1 MRVAVSNKVAKV
13 TGIVEKTFKKP
24 GGVKLSQTLLLPETN
39 PSQMLENWLRPIDT
53 NLIDDLDLAEEKLG
67 AKIQRHE
74 ERLPSL
80 KHTKVVLVGV
90 GEEEA
95 NAVRRALYP
104 MTFPF
109 QKIKV
114 ADLGNVRREE
124 NSFIVSL
131 VRELLEGGVCP
142 VLIGRHGKFTK
153 AQFQAHQAC
162 QHAVSVVEIKERVA
176 FHPNGDESG
185 DFYLNHILQ
194 GKNRLFHF
202 STIGSQSHFVDEAVF
217 RFLEHAHFDYI
228 RLGRAKGDLPAT
240 EPYIRDADMVSFH
253 LSALKASDAPGVQTA
268 SPSGFFSEEACQLS
282 RYAGM
287 SDKLTSIGFYGFE
300 KSLDPQGRTAQT
312 LAQLIW
318 YFLDGLNNRQRDF
331 PASMEELMEYVVD
344 SKDIDQPLTFWKSNK
359 TGRWWLQVPVKT
371 KKKEQRHR
379 LIPCSYQDYLEA
391 SNGDLPDRLVNAF
404 KRFA

>member
-1 MRVAVSNKVAKV
+1 
-13 TGIVEKTFKKP
+13 
-24 GGVKLSQTLLLPETN
+24 
-39 PSQMLENWLRPIDT
+39 MLENWLRPINT
-53 NLIDDLDLAEEKLG
+53 NLLDELDLDE
-67 AKIQRHE
+67 AKFGQTIRRFE
-74 ERLPSL
+74 TRIPSL
-80 KHTKVVLVGV
+80 KKTHIAIIGI

-95 NAVRRALYP
+95 NAVRRAIYP
-104 MTFPF
+104 MSFPF
-109 QKIKV
+109 RKIKV

-131 VRELLEGGVCP
+131 VRELLEGGICP
-142 VLIGRHGKFTK
+142 ILIGKHGKFTK

-162 QHAVSVVEIKERVA
+162 QHSVSMTEVKERVG
-176 FHPNGDESG
+176 FHPKGNESG
-185 DFYLNHILQ
+185 DFYLNSILE

-202 STIGSQSHFVDEAVF
+202 STIGSQSHFVDEEVF

-228 RLGRAKGDLPAT
+228 RLGKVKSDISSV

-253 LSALKASDAPGVQTA
+253 LSVLKSMEAPGVKDA
-268 SPSGFFSEEACQLS
+268 SPSGLFSEEACQLS

-300 KSLDPQGRTAQT
+300 KKLDPSEATPQC

-318 YFLDGLNNRQRDF
+318 YFLDGMNNRQRDF
-331 PASMEELMEYVVD
+331 PASMEELMEYIVD
-344 SKDIDQPLTFWKSNK
+344 AKDIDQTLTFWKSNK

-371 KKKEQRHR
+371 KKKQQRHR
-379 LIPCSYQDYLEA
+379 LIPCTYQDYLEA
-391 SNGDLPDRLVNAF
+391 SSGDLPDRLVNAF